1 MLLNPRHS
9 RPGPVARAW
18 RGFRRWRV
26 SRPFWGGLLTLLA
39 GLEIFGT
46 TQMGG
51 DGLRVQMG
59 PSGFLSWLIPTILI
73 ACGVLLWITPQQRPF
88 YSIVAVMTAVF
99 SLVAVNL
106 GGFFIGMLLGLVG
119 GALGF
124 AWTPNGPGRSKAAAA
139 PGEPQPT
146 AGPNATAD
154 TIEMANAPAGTAKA
168 DETLV
173 APELPAESAPVRR
186 PDPPASAPLVAIV
199 ALGCLVATAG
209 LATTGSA
216 GPAYA
221 APLAARAGACP
232 TTGTTPSTQ
241 PGSPTSGAPDAS
253 ARSAPSPTP
262 SPTVPANDGGGRRG
276 NIITDIISGIW
287 DLLTG
292 GARARQPSAGP
303 TPEPT
308 RPAPDPDPST
318 SKPSTPKPST
328 SKPSTPAGDC
338 PPTGGPTTPT
348 SAPSTAPAVQR
359 LAAEPGQP
367 LVNREPSRL
376 TGSKVTMY
384 GLRMD
389 GIVDLPTVNGSL
401 RTLRFSMQRAVTE
414 DFELRIPGPGGQTL
428 DIKSSALTVKGNVRF
443 YATSFTG
450 RFLGIPLTLTP
461 DSPIP
466 PDGIPLTLPVIAFDD
481 PQIRLAFVECDEL
494 TAPKLVEA
502 FR

>member
-46 TQMGG
+46 TQMSG

-124 AWTPNGPGRSKAAAA
+124 AWTPNGLDRSKATA
-139 PGEPQPT
+139 PGEPQPA
-146 AGPNATAD
+146 AGANATAD
-154 TIEMANAPAGTAKA
+154 TIEMADAPGSTAQADGTP
-168 DETLV
+168 V
-173 APELPAESAPVRR
+173 APEPPAESGPVRR

-199 ALGCLVATAG
+199 VLGCLVAAAG
-209 LATTGSA
+209 VATTGSA

-221 APLAARAGACP
+221 APLAARAEACP
-232 TTGTTPSTQ
+232 TTGTTPSAQ
-241 PGSPTSGAPDAS
+241 PGSPTKGAPDAPS
-253 ARSAPSPTP
+253 RSTPSPTP
-262 SPTVPANDGGGRRG
+262 APAAPTNDGGGRRG
-276 NIITDIISGIW
+276 NIITDIIGGIW

-292 GARARQPSAGP
+292 GARQPSAGP
-303 TPEPT
+303 TPEPSRST
-308 RPAPDPDPST
+308 PEPGPST
-318 SKPSTPKPST
+318 PKPSTPKPST
-328 SKPSTPAGDC
+328 PKPSTPAGNC
-338 PPTGGPTTPT
+338 PSSPGRPAAPTAAPT
-348 SAPSTAPAVQR
+348 TAPAVPR

-389 GIVDLPTVNGSL
+389 GIVDLPTADGSL

-414 DFELRIPGPGGQTL
+414 DFELRIPGPGGRTL
-428 DIKSSALTVKGNVRF
+428 DIRSSALTVKGNVRF

-466 PDGIPLTLPVIAFDD
+466 PDGIPLTLPLISFDD

-494 TAPKLVEA
+494 TAPDLVEA